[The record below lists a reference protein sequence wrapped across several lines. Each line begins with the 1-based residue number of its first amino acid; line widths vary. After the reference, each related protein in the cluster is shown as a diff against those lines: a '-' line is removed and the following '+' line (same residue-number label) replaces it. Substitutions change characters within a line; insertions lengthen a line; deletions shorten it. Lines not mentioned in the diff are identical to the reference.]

1 MGNGDDYAR
10 KYMGGD
16 RVRFLDKVRIPKW
29 MHALLLGSGVLATIA
44 VAFAGA
50 PEAMPVVVVPTLLA
64 WGLLSA
70 IRVAV
75 TDTHVHV
82 QYGVFGPQI
91 ALDDIVSAVVED
103 YQWARFGGWG
113 IRRALDGAWA
123 FSVPGR
129 GGKAVRIR
137 YRAGDKVK
145 DVVVSSEN
153 ATALA
158 TAIHEAASARGL
170 RNLEDLST
178 AAPSQADAVEEAV
191 VEQHVEEH
199 VDMRR

>member
-1 MGNGDDYAR
+1 MSNDGDDYAR

-16 RVRFLDKVRIPKW
+16 RVRFLDKVRIPPW
-29 MHALLLGSGVLATIA
+29 LHALLLGTGALATLT
-44 VAFAGA
+44 VALAGA
-50 PEAMPVVVVPTLLA
+50 PEAMPFTIVPTLLT

-82 QYGVFGPQI
+82 QYGLFGPQI
-91 ALDDIVSAVVED
+91 ALDDVVAAVVED
-103 YQWARFGGWG
+103 YPWLRYGGWG
-113 IRRALDGAWA
+113 IRRGLDGAWA

-137 YRAGDKVK
+137 YRAGGKVK
-145 DVVVSSEN
+145 EVVVSSEN

-158 TAIHEAASARGL
+158 AAIHEAASARGL
-170 RNLEDLST
+170 QALEDVM
-178 AAPSQADAVEEAV
+178 AASP
-191 VEQHVEEH
+191 EQTEDERNVVEEH
-199 VDMRR
+199 VEAAKKR